1 MVNSVGSARRDVR
14 MSTSIAVQAP
24 IAASS
29 SSTGVNS
36 PSDPVPTEIVP
47 PVSFVTVYLPGP
59 VRAMLTCRC
68 PSCAISVAASPC
80 RAAAVRPAGQNAG
93 RTAAMPGHGD
103 RLNEVRRAGVTA
115 RAPGTRW
122 RSWTK
127 GHRRDRHHRDGRGD
141 RQRRLARDRAAGP
154 RPAHHPGHA
163 AQRGTTQRARG
174 TARRGRE
181 RGMSLHDLFTQAG
194 RDRARR
200 RFRLRLARRGPGLPG
215 LPGLLRRGPGGSA
228 RATARRRRR
237 LAAIDRALAKET
249 PRLASMFAM
258 FNQLAAGEPVGAERL
273 PSRTWPRPGLVQVAF
288 LATLAAIV
296 ALSVVLTTRVHG
308 VMRPCLT
315 SASASS
321 SASSSSHRH
330 RPRRRPRHRR
340 RRRPRRRRVASPS
353 ASPSRRRRRSR
364 RRPPGRPA
372 VCPGW
377 PRSCRCAA

>member
-1 MVNSVGSARRDVR
+1 
-14 MSTSIAVQAP
+14 
-24 IAASS
+24 
-29 SSTGVNS
+29 
-36 PSDPVPTEIVP
+36 
-47 PVSFVTVYLPGP
+47 
-59 VRAMLTCRC
+59 
-68 PSCAISVAASPC
+68 
-80 RAAAVRPAGQNAG
+80 
-93 RTAAMPGHGD
+93 
-103 RLNEVRRAGVTA
+103 
-115 RAPGTRW
+115 
-122 RSWTK
+122 
-127 GHRRDRHHRDGRGD
+127 
-141 RQRRLARDRAAGP
+141 
-154 RPAHHPGHA
+154 
-163 AQRGTTQRARG
+163 
-174 TARRGRE
+174 
-181 RGMSLHDLFTQAG
+181 MSLHDLFTQAG

-321 SASSSSHRH
+321 ASSASLSSPASSSPSASPFASSASSSASS
-330 RPRRRPRHRR
+330 PF
-340 RRRPRRRRVASPS
+340 ASPS
-353 ASPSRRRRRSR
+353 ASASSSFASSSASSFASSSASAFASSSSASSSAGQAGGVSGLAAFVPVRGLSCQAYAAPSK
-364 RRPPGRPA
+364 
-372 VCPGW
+372 
-377 PRSCRCAA
+377 